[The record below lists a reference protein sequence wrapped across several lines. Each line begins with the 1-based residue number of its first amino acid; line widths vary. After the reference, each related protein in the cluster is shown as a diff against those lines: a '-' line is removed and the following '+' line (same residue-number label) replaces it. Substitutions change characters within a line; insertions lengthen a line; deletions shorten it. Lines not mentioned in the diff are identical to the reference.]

1 MSILA
6 LQAEQQPLEVQA
18 LIARMQQV
26 EAQLIEQ
33 TPQLPDA
40 LVHIHKMLLEHEE
53 LTHML
58 GDDDI
63 MKLHRA
69 HELHKQFHLV
79 QKEVKNTK
87 KASKKLSNAE
97 LDNI

>member
-6 LQAEQQPLEVQA
+6 LQAEQQPIEVQS

-26 EAQLIEQ
+26 EQQLIEQ

-53 LTHML
+53 LVHL
-58 GDDDI
+58 LDDDDI

-69 HELHKQFHLV
+69 HEMHKQFHLV
-79 QKEVKNTK
+79 QKEVKKVGKN
-87 KASKKLSNAE
+87 KKLSQSE